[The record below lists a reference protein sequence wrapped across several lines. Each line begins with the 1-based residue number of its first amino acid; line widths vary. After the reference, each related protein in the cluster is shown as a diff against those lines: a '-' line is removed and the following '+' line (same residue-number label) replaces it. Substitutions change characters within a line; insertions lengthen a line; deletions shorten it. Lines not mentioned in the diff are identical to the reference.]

1 MQYPSCSRKEHAASW
16 CSLVSHFFIF
26 YFWGGGEGIGGGPFG
41 TQELDSMTPFGS
53 LATQIFYD
61 FMISSSVISFN
72 TILFYLALYYD
83 VEGKE
88 RKTPAQAVLLLRCH
102 C

>member
-1 MQYPSCSRKEHAASW
+1 MQNTLKTHD
-16 CSLVSHFFIF
+16 LI
-26 YFWGGGEGIGGGPFG
+26 YFVCVCVLAFG
-41 TQELDSMTPFGS
+41 DDNPCGS

-88 RKTPAQAVLLLRCH
+88 RKTPKQAVASPKMSLLGVLKPTLVIF
-102 C
+102 